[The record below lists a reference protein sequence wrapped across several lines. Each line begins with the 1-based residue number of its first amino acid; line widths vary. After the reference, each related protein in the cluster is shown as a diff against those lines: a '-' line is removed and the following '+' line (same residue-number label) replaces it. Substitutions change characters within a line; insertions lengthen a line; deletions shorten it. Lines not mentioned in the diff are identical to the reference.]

1 MAKQNTLINNLT
13 EGPLTK
19 QILFF
24 ALPVVLG
31 NLLHTIYNLVDMAV
45 VGQFVGSAGL
55 SAVSTSGQITILF
68 YCLGIGLSSGGQI
81 LIAQQVGAND
91 RDGIRKTI
99 GTSFTFTVL
108 LAIVVTTIGLLS
120 YTPLLRAMN
129 TPAEAWNDAVQYM
142 FWCCLGV
149 PFTYLNGGLSALL
162 RGMGDSKHP
171 TYFVGAA
178 AIVNIVLDL
187 LFVAVFDM
195 RAKGAAIATSFA
207 QFIGA
212 AACIGYLYI
221 NRDKLGF
228 DFKWESFRMDRKTLS
243 TILRLAAPLAVQVI
257 AINISMLFVNG
268 WVNAYG
274 VIVSAVNG
282 VGTKLYSLA
291 TVVTNA
297 MQAAVA
303 TFTGQ
308 NIAAHR
314 PERVKKTM
322 WISTAFT
329 IAFWLLATLVCIF
342 LPRIVFELFTTEEAV
357 LEMAPAY
364 MRIQIVMYLSFALMS
379 TPLGF
384 LNGIGYVNLN
394 LLIAI
399 MDGVI
404 ARIGLSI
411 LFANVLDIGPAAY
424 WWGSALAGFVSVS
437 WGWLYFF
444 SGRWKNRK
452 LLAGGE

>member
-1 MAKQNTLINNLT
+1 MAKQSTLINNLT

-19 QILFF
+19 QILLF

-31 NLLHTIYNLVDMAV
+31 NLLHTVYNLVDMAV

-68 YCLGIGLSSGGQI
+68 YCLGIGLGSGGQI
-81 LIAQQVGAND
+81 LIAQQVGADD
-91 RDGIRKTI
+91 REGIRRTI
-99 GTSFTFTVL
+99 GTSFSFTVL
-108 LAIVVTTIGLLS
+108 LAVVVTSLGLLT
-120 YTPLLRAMN
+120 YVPILRAMN
-129 TPAEAWNDAVQYM
+129 TPQEAWNDAVQYM

-162 RGMGDSKHP
+162 RGMGDSRHP

-187 LFVAVFDM
+187 VLVAVFGM

-212 AACIGYLYI
+212 AACIWYLYK
-221 NRDKLGF
+221 NREKLGF
-228 DFKWESFRMDRKTLS
+228 DFKRESFRMDKRILS
-243 TILRLAAPLAVQVI
+243 TMLRLAAPLAVQVI

-282 VGTKLYSLA
+282 IGTKLYSLA
-291 TVVTNA
+291 NIVTSA
-297 MQAAVA
+297 MQSAVA

-308 NIAAHR
+308 NVAARR
-314 PERVKKTM
+314 PERVKMTM
-322 WISTAFT
+322 RVSTFCTMVFWILAAF
-329 IAFWLLATLVCIF
+329 ICVF
-342 LPRIVFELFTTEEAV
+342 LPRGVFAMFTSEAAV
-357 LEMAPAY
+357 LAMAPTY
-364 MRIQIVMYLSFALMS
+364 MRIQIVMYLTFALMS
-379 TPLGF
+379 VPLGF
-384 LNGIGYVNLN
+384 VNGIGYVNLN
-394 LLIAI
+394 LIIAV
-399 MDGVI
+399 MDGVV

-411 LFANVLDIGPAAY
+411 LLARLFDIGPAAY
-424 WWGSALAGFVSVS
+424 WWGSALAGFVSVI
-437 WGWLYFF
+437 WGWLYYF
-444 SGRWKNRK
+444 SGKWHSRK
-452 LLAGGE
+452 LLVENG